1 MHVTA
6 IMQLTLKAEVVFTC
20 IFSVFWLSQGSVA
33 ALITWGGWI
42 HISTRIVHR

>member
-20 IFSVFWLSQGSVA
+20 IFSVF
-33 ALITWGGWI
+33 
-42 HISTRIVHR
+42 